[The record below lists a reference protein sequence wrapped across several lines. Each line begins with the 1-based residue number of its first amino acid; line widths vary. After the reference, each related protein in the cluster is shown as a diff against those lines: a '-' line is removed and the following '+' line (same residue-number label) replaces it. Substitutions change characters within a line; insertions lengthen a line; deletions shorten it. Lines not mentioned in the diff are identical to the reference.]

1 MAERDDLPLSLFEDV
16 DATDDPTTS
25 IPAAADPNPAPPAEP
40 APAEET
46 TGSMAAVG
54 AYDEDVAGPPLTHMI
69 AATALEAQSATGW
82 VFRNVSFD
90 CRPGAL
96 VAVVGPPA
104 SGRSGLLLALTG
116 RLRPTGGSLHVAGY
130 DACGSRR
137 DADAIREQA
146 TLARLGTLI
155 GPEPEFSVAMA
166 VDERCV
172 LEDVSL
178 DEGRAAFA
186 DICAILELSI
196 DHDVIIAT
204 LDPMSRTKLS
214 VALACV
220 APTSLVAL
228 DDIDAGVHD
237 IAEHR
242 LWRSL
247 RRLSDL
253 GVTVVASTSDLEP
266 AQLYPDI
273 EVKLDPGE

>member
-16 DATDDPTTS
+16 DATDD
-25 IPAAADPNPAPPAEP
+25 AAATAEP
-40 APAEET
+40 ADEPAPVAASGQPT
-46 TGSMAAVG
+46 TQPATEAPAA
-54 AYDEDVAGPPLTHMI
+54 PPLTYMI
-69 AATALEAQSATGW
+69 AATGLEAQSATGS

-96 VAVVGPPA
+96 VAVVGPPG

-116 RLRPTGGSLHVAGY
+116 RLRPTAGSLYVAGY
-130 DACGSRR
+130 DACGSRG
-137 DADAIREQA
+137 DADAIREQT
-146 TLARLGTLI
+146 TLARLGSLI
-155 GPEPEFSVAMA
+155 GPEPEFSVAIA
-166 VDERCV
+166 VEERCL
-172 LEDVSL
+172 LEDVSIE
-178 DEGRAAFA
+178 EGRAAFA

-196 DHDVIIAT
+196 DHDAIIAT
-204 LDPMSRTKLS
+204 LDAMSRTKLA